1 MELMAFFL
9 VGMMMN
15 LRIQSLIHPTLTECY
30 HCNWQYQW
38 RRPSGACEVAS
49 SNNFQNNC
57 LMPRYTISM
66 NIDTSLDDNS
76 NNDENTTK
84 FNVILT
90 ANQNKRQQKF
100 LHSESTKAKIS
111 AANKGKKPWNVGLH
125 QSEETKQKI
134 RNSVRRRL
142 EAEKEKAAKERNMT
156 VSQFDQWCNDQ
167 KMEQYRDW
175 RRSRAITDEIM
186 RQRRSE
192 QMKLNWRNPVLREKY
207 SKRVYQKLS
216 VESRQKISEA
226 VKQVWKSRK
235 KLQNTQNFSSIVH
248 SSKRNREL
256 QNLVSINQHRIQS
269 SISTSIHVVADS
281 LLHDDAGMIEELNG
295 SIGNINVTSQLEDIH
310 SLVENTGLDTGTK
323 QFLSAKNIKTVEP
336 SSCEVEKKESS
347 CPPTRKKKNF
357 SMPDTSLLKI
367 ILFEMNND
375 DDMFE
380 SYDNQR

>member
-1 MELMAFFL
+1 M
-9 VGMMMN
+9 
-15 LRIQSLIHPTLTECY
+15 
-30 HCNWQYQW
+30 
-38 RRPSGACEVAS
+38 
-49 SNNFQNNC
+49 
-57 LMPRYTISM
+57 
-66 NIDTSLDDNS
+66 
-76 NNDENTTK
+76 
-84 FNVILT
+84 
-90 ANQNKRQQKF
+90 
-100 LHSESTKAKIS
+100 
-111 AANKGKKPWNVGLH
+111 H

-142 EAEKEKAAKERNMT
+142 EAEKEKAAKQRNMT

-235 KLQNTQNFSSIVH
+235 ELQNTQNFSSIVH
-248 SSKRNREL
+248 SSKRNREH
-256 QNLVSINQHRIQS
+256 QNLVSISPHRIQS
-269 SISTSIHVVADS
+269 SIATSFHIVADS
-281 LLHDDAGMIEELNG
+281 LLHDDTGVIEELNG

-310 SLVENTGLDTGTK
+310 SFVENTGLYSGTK

-347 CPPTRKKKNF
+347 CPPTRKKKIF
-357 SMPDTSLLKI
+357 SMPDTSLLKN

-380 SYDNQR
+380 SYNNQR